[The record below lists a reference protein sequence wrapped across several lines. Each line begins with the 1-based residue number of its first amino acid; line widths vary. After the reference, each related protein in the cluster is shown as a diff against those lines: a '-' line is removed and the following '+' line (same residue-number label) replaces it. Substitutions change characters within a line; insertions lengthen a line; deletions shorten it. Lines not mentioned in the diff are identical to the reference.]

1 MKSCVVLIGLIL
13 IGLLTAPAG
22 ASNTSVV
29 AQWNPIEDLI
39 NKLKEPILAAVNWLV
54 DQLHNAFWSAVGP
67 ILRGI
72 SKLVL
77 GNPVPEYGDWGPEEV
92 SWYEVRVPE
101 MLELYGKAKL
111 VAYIL
116 LPLPIVLGA
125 LSIGLEGFG
134 LVREGEGMLMIK
146 KSLWIAIL
154 IPLSMMLYEYS
165 IHLLSAITHFLCS
178 PDTLSWYL
186 GIGFTSVGLLAVII
200 DPLIFLFMLVVA
212 IAGAIRILA
221 VATLASILPILLVLS
236 LIPRVDNIAR
246 MLIETLISLALVQL
260 IAGAMI
266 SMAVAIASG
275 IPGSS
280 LEGAIVRVMIA
291 IASLTIPLIAPMFI
305 GRSGFAKFAA
315 SALLGYAVF
324 PAFHA
329 LRGYLITSAMGG
341 GRAGTLGWGLRVG
354 IGAGRYI
361 YRGVRVLPRLPR
373 IVKTR
378 YESLHFMKSWDRD
391 FYKEFER

>member
-1 MKSCVVLIGLIL
+1 MKPCVVLAGLIL
-13 IGLLTAPAG
+13 IGLLTAPAS
-22 ASNTSVV
+22 SNTSVV

-39 NKLKEPILAAVNWLV
+39 NKLKEAILAAVNWLV
-54 DQLHNAFWSAVGP
+54 DQLHNAFWSAAGP

-77 GNPVPEYGDWGPEEV
+77 GNPVPEYGDWGPEEEV
-92 SWYEVRVPE
+92 SWYEIRVPE

-111 VAYIL
+111 VAYVL
-116 LPLPIVLGA
+116 LPLPIIIGA
-125 LSIGLEGFG
+125 LSIGLESFG
-134 LVREGEGMLMIK
+134 IVREGEGMLMIK
-146 KSLWIAIL
+146 KSLWIVIL

-165 IHLLSAITHFLCS
+165 VHLLSAITHYLCP

-236 LIPRVDNIAR
+236 LIPRIGDVAR
-246 MLIETLISLALVQL
+246 MLIETLISLTLVQL

-315 SALLGYAVF
+315 SALLGYTIL

-329 LRGYLITSAMGG
+329 FRGYLIRGSMGISS
-341 GRAGTLGWGLRVG
+341 RGTIGWGIRV
-354 IGAGRYI
+354 GRYI
-361 YRGVRVLPRLPR
+361 YRGATALPRLPR
-373 IVKTR
+373 IIRTK
-378 YESLHFMKSWDRD
+378 YERHWFRRHWDRMLYEEYED
-391 FYKEFER
+391 